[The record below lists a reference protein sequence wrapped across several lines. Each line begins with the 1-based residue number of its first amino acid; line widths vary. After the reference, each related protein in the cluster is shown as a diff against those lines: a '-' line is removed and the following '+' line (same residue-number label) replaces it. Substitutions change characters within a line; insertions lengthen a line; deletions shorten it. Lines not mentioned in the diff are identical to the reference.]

1 MDSFYSRK
9 LVGKIDCITFYM
21 KKRFINAITDN
32 IRPKCLENKRKKKQ
46 QQPKVQLILHLKA
59 KLTKS
64 PYRLRFYLANHGVVK
79 MSPINR
85 RRITL

>member
-46 QQPKVQLILHLKA
+46 QQPKVQLN
-59 KLTKS
+59 TSFKS
-64 PYRLRFYLANHGVVK
+64 
-79 MSPINR
+79 
-85 RRITL
+85 